1 MSADPYINKKDGYKY
16 FIVMGQKDES
26 TSNTI
31 KDAYKAQE
39 AARKVLEKS
48 EEIVLVLNANGIK
61 ASKTNSD
68 NDDRTFNSI
77 YYLKDT
83 VDFMIKE
90 WDIYYGDLPITN
102 YNYIPYGMDNY
113 KRSLGVVYV
122 KYEGKWINLNKYVLC
137 NTESTIANP
146 KFNSSPELQ
155 AIGSGISDSFNLWS
169 YDRNNIEWLDSFNK
183 ISEKSY
189 EDRLKL
195 HKELTGIDFTKVRN
209 CALFIG
215 DTLML
220 IPPESIRNI
229 TQCTYERIPNMRS
242 KGTQAKHKGHNE
254 QMLEL
259 TLYFYEDVG
268 INGIDYVYTSPNGT
282 SFEYKMDGLRSLIAQ
297 FKIAPFLPIENGYIN
312 DVLGIEAVALSNMS
326 IQNVEGF
333 PRLLKVI
340 LTLKEFNYKV
350 YMPDIPIDKD
360 TGKEDNEKLAEM
372 PPMFAKSFNW
382 EIFRYYYQRS
392 IIAGTNLNLMEFN
405 SYEYNLQYYT
415 HKNTVGPWWYECGPK
430 VNKGEISFYI
440 PDENWLANALQI
452 KKDRDENL
460 LTPTSSIDLSDD
472 AKTFVKSL
480 SELALALDS
489 VENYKNEKF
498 NIAIENL
505 IGNAVKKKHFI
516 KMNPPLFVGD
526 GSREE
531 NICNTDKSRIF
542 IYDTN
547 DKALSSVTKNYILP
561 LQNALLGDF
570 NNPKY
575 LKDLTMNEIITKDAN
590 DIYHL
595 IWEFSLKL
603 NLESINN
610 EDWSNIKEVLGKN
623 DKNNPLKPN
632 EIFIDDCMRVS
643 FEMTFNK
650 DSIFKLATLNISDD
664 EKSDHYKNTFILR
677 KSNDVTALKNLIN
690 GINQEDNPQDL
701 PDDDPLNKYNKEID
715 FYIKDYKNPAN
726 MPFVPYVTNILCT
739 NVMANMANS
748 FTEVSLKAI
757 EGKGPQYIGGQ
768 DIQLEFQLVTDD
780 ITIVS
785 ALNSLPNLAS
795 ATAKTYRKV
804 LPAWPIK
811 IKSDLTTMLGVSEVL
826 IDMIEV
832 DTMEGFPGVY
842 SIFMRL
848 TSVDR
853 TQRQREALR
862 RLDVKAEGGRVDFNG
877 SSSLSIKNYF
887 NLNYALSKVEL
898 YPDLDLPSLEEL
910 GKLGFRYV
918 KYAGQNRS
926 YPDPDFYIVYAYPYT
941 SLVIKKMVKEGLAK
955 NLFKTEDDPS
965 HMFKFKDVYGAEL
978 TGKIE
983 AYTGI
988 TLESADN
995 AKGSSY
1001 YDVIKNI
1008 EGEIS
1013 SKLKNM
1019 KNLSKD
1025 KKETIEERLG
1035 LSMAIKKLVMADVT
1049 DG

>member
-90 WDIYYGDLPITN
+90 WDMYYGDLPITN

-268 INGIDYVYTSPNGT
+268 INGIDYIYTSPNGT

-392 IIAGTNLNLMEFN
+392 IIAGTNLSLMEFN
-405 SYEYNLQYYT
+405 SYEYNLQYYS

-561 LQNALLGDF
+561 LQ
-570 NNPKY
+570 
-575 LKDLTMNEIITKDAN
+575 
-590 DIYHL
+590 
-595 IWEFSLKL
+595 
-603 NLESINN
+603 
-610 EDWSNIKEVLGKN
+610 
-623 DKNNPLKPN
+623 
-632 EIFIDDCMRVS
+632 
-643 FEMTFNK
+643 
-650 DSIFKLATLNISDD
+650 
-664 EKSDHYKNTFILR
+664 
-677 KSNDVTALKNLIN
+677 
-690 GINQEDNPQDL
+690 
-701 PDDDPLNKYNKEID
+701 
-715 FYIKDYKNPAN
+715 
-726 MPFVPYVTNILCT
+726 
-739 NVMANMANS
+739 
-748 FTEVSLKAI
+748 KA
-757 EGKGPQYIGGQ
+757 Y
-768 DIQLEFQLVTDD
+768 
-780 ITIVS
+780 
-785 ALNSLPNLAS
+785 
-795 ATAKTYRKV
+795 
-804 LPAWPIK
+804 
-811 IKSDLTTMLGVSEVL
+811 
-826 IDMIEV
+826 
-832 DTMEGFPGVY
+832 
-842 SIFMRL
+842 
-848 TSVDR
+848 
-853 TQRQREALR
+853 
-862 RLDVKAEGGRVDFNG
+862 
-877 SSSLSIKNYF
+877 
-887 NLNYALSKVEL
+887 
-898 YPDLDLPSLEEL
+898 
-910 GKLGFRYV
+910 
-918 KYAGQNRS
+918 
-926 YPDPDFYIVYAYPYT
+926 
-941 SLVIKKMVKEGLAK
+941 
-955 NLFKTEDDPS
+955 
-965 HMFKFKDVYGAEL
+965 
-978 TGKIE
+978 
-983 AYTGI
+983 
-988 TLESADN
+988 
-995 AKGSSY
+995 
-1001 YDVIKNI
+1001 
-1008 EGEIS
+1008 
-1013 SKLKNM
+1013 
-1019 KNLSKD
+1019 
-1025 KKETIEERLG
+1025 
-1035 LSMAIKKLVMADVT
+1035 
-1049 DG
+1049 